1 MNIAEWLFDN
11 QDLEYQK
18 FQSKLIPNIPPEN
31 IIGIRTPIL
40 RNFAKQI
47 KNTDEAEHFIGVLP
61 HKYYDEYNL
70 HCLLISGIKD
80 YDAAVKEVDRLLPYI
95 DNWATC
101 DMFSPV
107 IFKKNTDKL
116 LFKINE
122 WIKSD
127 RTYTVR
133 FAIGCLMAYY
143 LDDKFDVEYPEM
155 VANVKSEEYYINMMI
170 AWYFATALAKQYD
183 AVISYIEEGRLSGWI
198 HRMTIRKACESYRV
212 SDERKKYLKSLRD
225 RVEQYE

>member
-70 HCLLISGIKD
+70 HCLLISEIKD

-155 VANVKSEEYYINMMI
+155 VANVKSEEYYIKMMI

-212 SDERKKYLKSLRD
+212 SDERKKYLKTLRD